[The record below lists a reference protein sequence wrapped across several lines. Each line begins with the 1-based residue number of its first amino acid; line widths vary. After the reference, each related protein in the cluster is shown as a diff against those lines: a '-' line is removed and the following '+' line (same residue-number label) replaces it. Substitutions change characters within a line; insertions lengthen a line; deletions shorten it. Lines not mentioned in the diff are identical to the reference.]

1 MVSSWEHPLAG
12 PVNLV
17 ASPLKLSR
25 TPVRKDHPP
34 PLLGEHTEAVLSE
47 VLGYGAA
54 DMARLRDQNII

>member
-1 MVSSWEHPLAG
+1 LAG

-25 TPVRKDHPP
+25 TPVRQDHPP